1 MNNIVF
7 KVSQVN
13 DYIKKIFEAEE
24 MLHNIRI
31 VGEVGSLSFS
41 GKSIYFN
48 LKDDTGL
55 LSCVCFDSKFSSVLQ
70 NGAQVI
76 ITASPNYYAKGGK
89 LSFIARNVE
98 LFGQGL
104 LYQQFLELKQK
115 LEAEGLF
122 DVSKKKEIP
131 KYVKRIGVV
140 TSNTGAV
147 IQDIINVTTRR
158 NDSID
163 IVLYP
168 VKVQGVGADIQ
179 ISKGIE
185 FFSNYDKIDVVIVA
199 RGGGSFEDLMP
210 FNTEIV
216 ARACFSCNKPIV
228 SAVGHETDFT
238 IIDFVADLR
247 APTPSA
253 AAELVVFDKLKEINI
268 INQFESRIKNTIDNI
283 LINNDKLINN
293 YLSKLISTT
302 NHFVIN
308 QNLTI
313 SNIFLRLNKS
323 EETILNNETH
333 KLQLLTTSMN
343 AYNPSYLLK
352 RGYVIIE
359 NKDGKIISD
368 INDIEIGQVI
378 KTNMVNGCF
387 YSEINKKE
395 N

>member
-13 DYIKKIFEAEE
+13 DYIKKIFESEE

-31 VGEVGSLSFS
+31 VGEVGSLSLS

-55 LSCVCFDSKFSSVLQ
+55 LSCVCFDSKFGSVLT

-76 ITASPNYYAKGGK
+76 ITATPNYYAKGGK

-98 LFGQGL
+98 VYGQGL

-115 LEAEGLF
+115 LENEGLF
-122 DVSKKKEIP
+122 DVSKKKELPRYI
-131 KYVKRIGVV
+131 KRIGVV

-158 NDSID
+158 NDGVD

-168 VKVQGVGADIQ
+168 VKVQGVGADFQ
-179 ISKGIE
+179 ICKGIE
-185 FFSNYDKIDVVIVA
+185 FFSKYENVDVVIVA

-210 FNTEIV
+210 FNTEMV
-216 ARACFSCNKPIV
+216 ARACFNCTKPIV

-238 IIDFVADLR
+238 IIDFVSDLR

-253 AAELVVFDKLKEINI
+253 AAELVVFDKFKELTYL
-268 INQFESRIKNTIDNI
+268 NQIQSRIENLVDNI
-283 LINNDKLINN
+283 LNENIKLIKNN
-293 YLSKLISTT
+293 LSKLIDIT
-302 NHFVIN
+302 NHFIEN
-308 QNLTI
+308 QNLI
-313 SNIFLRLNKS
+313 LYNKFIRFNKAQDSIIKNIEHN
-323 EETILNNETH
+323 
-333 KLQLLTTSMN
+333 LQLATASIN
-343 AYNPSYLLK
+343 AYNPNLMLK
-352 RGYVIIE
+352 RGYSIIE
-359 NKDGKIISD
+359 DIDGKIIDD
-368 INDIEIGQVI
+368 INNISIGQTI
-378 KTNMVNGCF
+378 KTNMSNGYF
-387 YSEINKKE
+387 YSCVNTKD
-395 N
+395 

>member
-13 DYIKKIFEAEE
+13 DYIKKIFESEE

-31 VGEVGSLSFS
+31 VGEVGSLSLS

-55 LSCVCFDSKFSSVLQ
+55 LSCVCFDSKFGSILT

-76 ITASPNYYAKGGK
+76 ITATPNYYAKGGK

-98 LFGQGL
+98 VYGQGL

-115 LEAEGLF
+115 LENEGLF
-122 DVSKKKEIP
+122 DVSKKKELPRYI
-131 KYVKRIGVV
+131 KRIGVV

-158 NDSID
+158 NDGVD

-168 VKVQGVGADIQ
+168 VKVQGVGADFQ
-179 ISKGIE
+179 ICKGIE
-185 FFSNYDKIDVVIVA
+185 FFSKYENVDVIIVA

-210 FNTEIV
+210 FNTEMV
-216 ARACFSCNKPIV
+216 ARACFNCTKPIV

-238 IIDFVADLR
+238 IIDFVSDLR

-253 AAELVVFDKLKEINI
+253 AAELVVFDKFKELTYL
-268 INQFESRIKNTIDNI
+268 NQIQSRIENLVDNKLNENI
-283 LINNDKLINN
+283 KLIKNN
-293 YLSKLISTT
+293 LSKLIDIT
-302 NHFVIN
+302 NHFIEN
-308 QNLTI
+308 QNLI
-313 SNIFLRLNKS
+313 LYNKFIRLNKAQDS
-323 EETILNNETH
+323 IIKNIEHN
-333 KLQLLTTSMN
+333 LQLATASIN
-343 AYNPSYLLK
+343 AYNPNLMLK
-352 RGYVIIE
+352 RGYSIIE
-359 NKDGKIISD
+359 DIDGKIIDD
-368 INDIEIGQVI
+368 INNISIGQTI
-378 KTNMVNGCF
+378 KTNMSNGYF
-387 YSEINKKE
+387 YSCVNTKD
-395 N
+395 

>member
-55 LSCVCFDSKFSSVLQ
+55 LSCVCFDSKFSNVLS

-76 ITASPNYYAKGGK
+76 ITASPNYYSKGGK

-98 LFGQGL
+98 VYGQGL

-115 LEAEGLF
+115 LESEGLF
-122 DVSKKKEIP
+122 DIVNKKTLP
-131 KYVKRIGVV
+131 HFVRRVGVV

-147 IQDIINVTTRR
+147 IQDIINVATRR
-158 NDSID
+158 NDSVD

-168 VKVQGVGADIQ
+168 VKVQGIGADVQ

-185 FFSNYDKIDVVIVA
+185 FFSKYDKVDVIIVA

-216 ARACFSCNKPIV
+216 ARACFNCNKPIV

-253 AAELVVFDKLKEINI
+253 AAELVVLDKAKELFG
-268 INQFESRIKNTIDNI
+268 INQLSMRLGNSVYNI
-283 LINNDKLINN
+283 MTNNVKQVKN
-293 YLSKLISTT
+293 YLSKLVNMTE
-302 NHFVIN
+302 HFITQ
-308 QNLTI
+308 QNLI
-313 SNIFLRLNKS
+313 LVNKYLKFVKAQDFIIKNEEHELN
-323 EETILNNETH
+323 
-333 KLQLLTTSMN
+333 LLTNTIN
-343 AYNPSYLLK
+343 VYNPNLMLK
-352 RGYVIIE
+352 RGYSIIE
-359 NKDGKIISD
+359 DENGKVISD
-368 INDIEIGQVI
+368 IENITIGQNV
-378 KTNMVNGCF
+378 KTNMLSGCF
-387 YSEINKKE
+387 YSQVNKKE
-395 N
+395 D